1 MTQSSSAVPWPN
13 PRVAWYGLGILLT
26 SFLVSSVDRV
36 ILGMLVIPIK
46 EDLGVSDSAMGVLL
60 GISFAVSFT
69 LMGLVAGWL
78 SDRYSRRRII
88 SIAITFWSLATVACG
103 FAGSFMH
110 LLVSRISV
118 AAGESALSPAAFSMI
133 SDYFPPKKL
142 GRALGVYMSG
152 AFFGA
157 GISFLVG
164 GAVLSLMGQ
173 IGPIELPFIGIVKI
187 WQVVFFIVGLP
198 GLIVAALATTMKE
211 PVRRGVS
218 QASAS
223 NAAVFGFMKNHVRL
237 YICHLIGFSLLAS
250 IIVNTLTWSPT
261 LFVRVHE
268 FSFAEAGTKL
278 GLVLLFLS
286 PGGVYAG
293 GWLVDVVKKSGRQ
306 DAPLLVGISAALTS
320 LPFGIAA
327 NLVSDPNLAIALY
340 CPLVFFACLAV
351 ACGPT
356 AIQLVTPNEFRGQ
369 ISAGYL
375 MTINI
380 VTSIFG
386 ATGVGIATDY
396 IFRSEQAVG
405 SSMALMCAICAPI
418 AASLLWY
425 CRRPFRARVER
436 LATSEAE

>member
-173 IGPIELPFIGIVKI
+173 IGPIELPFIGIVKV

-223 NAAVFGFMKNHVRL
+223 NAAVFSFMKNHVRL

-306 DAPLLVGISAALTS
+306 DAPLLVGILAALTS

-369 ISAGYL
+369 ISAG
-375 MTINI
+375 
-380 VTSIFG
+380 
-386 ATGVGIATDY
+386 
-396 IFRSEQAVG
+396 
-405 SSMALMCAICAPI
+405 
-418 AASLLWY
+418 
-425 CRRPFRARVER
+425 
-436 LATSEAE
+436 

>member
-1 MTQSSSAVPWPN
+1 MTQTPSTEPWPT

-26 SFLVSSVDRV
+26 AFLVSAVDRV
-36 ILGMLVIPIK
+36 ILGMLVVPIK

-60 GISFAVSFT
+60 GISFALSFT
-69 LMGLVAGWL
+69 IMGLVAGWL
-78 SDRYSRRRII
+78 ADRFSRRRIV
-88 SIAITFWSLATVACG
+88 SIAIAFWSLATVACG

-118 AAGESALSPAAFSMI
+118 AAGEAALSPAAFSMI

-142 GRALGVYMSG
+142 GRALGIYMSG

-157 GISFLVG
+157 GVSFLVG
-164 GAVLSLMGQ
+164 GAVLSLVGR
-173 IGPIELPFIGIVKI
+173 IGPIDLPLLGVVKI

-198 GLIVAALATTMKE
+198 GLLVAAIAMTMQE

-218 QASAS
+218 QVRAS
-223 NAAVFGFMKNHVRL
+223 NAGIFKYMKSHARL
-237 YICHLIGFSLLAS
+237 YTCHLIGFSLLAS

-268 FSFAEAGTKL
+268 FSFAEVGTKL
-278 GLVLLFLS
+278 GLILLFLS
-286 PGGVYAG
+286 PGGVYTG
-293 GWLVDVVKKSGRQ
+293 GWLVDVIQRKGRQ
-306 DAPLLVGISAALTS
+306 DAPLLVGILAAATS

-327 NLVSDPNLAIALY
+327 NLVSDPNLAVALY

-386 ATGVGIATDY
+386 ATGVGFATDY
-396 IFRSEQAVG
+396 IFKSEQAVG
-405 SSMALMCAICAPI
+405 SSMALMCAVCAPL
-418 AASLLWY
+418 SVMLLLY
-425 CRRPFRARVER
+425 CRRPFGARLET
-436 LATSEAE
+436 AIA